1 MMAPGPSSRAP
12 RLLIRGEISPFGAP
26 CVTVNVLPSI
36 RILPLLAMVRGA
48 SCAWASADIDTL
60 DIKATVAAAMIAD
73 LVRGADIE
81 LSCEAEQLL
90 TTFAC
95 LALPACVVLFR
106 FALLCLFLLASAGG
120 RGAAARCHGVHGR
133 VDRPD

>member
-12 RLLIRGEISPFGAP
+12 RFLIRGDTSPFGAP

-36 RILPLLAMVRGA
+36 MILPLLAMVRGA

-81 LSCEAEQLL
+81 LSCEAEPLL

-95 LALPACVVLFR
+95 LALPAPAVLFL
-106 FALLCLFLLASAGG
+106 FSLLCFFLLGCV
-120 RGAAARCHGVHGR
+120 RGAG
-133 VDRPD
+133 